1 MLKCLYPM
9 LKSFLRS
16 VTPEPLISAYHYAL
30 ARLAAFWFG
39 HPSERLIVIGVTG
52 TNGKSTT
59 VQFIGRLLE
68 SAGERVGWTTTA
80 SFKVADREWVNDKK
94 MTMLGRFQTQKLLRE
109 MVDAGCRY
117 AVIETSSQG
126 IYQFRHI
133 GINYDLL
140 AFTNLTPEHIEAHGG
155 FENYKAAK
163 GKLFARLSRLPRK
176 HINDHE
182 IEKSIVVNLD
192 DPHAEY
198 FLSFEADRYGGVSWR
213 GASVESLA
221 RLNTTPVQVA
231 DVMFEATCTTFSW
244 SGLDFHF
251 KPIGRFYLEN
261 AIVPIATL
269 ALLGFEHEVIRRG
282 VEQLEPVPGRLEK
295 IEEGQ
300 PFTVIVDYAYEPAAL
315 SAVYEAV
322 ALIRNHPQP
331 PVRPART
338 TLSGWPDA
346 GHPGGLLEKEG
357 GTRGRL
363 IHILGSAGGGRD
375 VARRKVL
382 GEMAAAH
389 DDIVIV
395 TNEDPY
401 DEDPMQIVNDVA
413 DATGRAGKMDGVD
426 LYRILDRQ
434 EAIDFAIKIAHDD
447 DLVLVT
453 GKGSEPVMAVA
464 HGKKI
469 QWDDREAARR
479 ALNKRYGRT

>member
-1 MLKCLYPM
+1 MVKRIIR
-9 LKSFLRS
+9 SFTS
-16 VTPEPLISAYHYAL
+16 EFLIGAYHYTL
-30 ARLAAFWFG
+30 ARLAAFLYR
-39 HPSERLIVIGVTG
+39 HPSEQLIVIGVTG

-126 IYQFRHI
+126 ISQFRHI
-133 GINYDLL
+133 GINYDVV

-155 FENYKAAK
+155 FENYKTTK
-163 GKLFARLSRLPRK
+163 GKLFDRLHRLPRK
-176 HINDHE
+176 KINGRE
-182 IEKSIVVNLD
+182 IEKSIMVNLD

-198 FLSFEADRYGGVSWR
+198 FLSFEVDRYGGCSWK
-213 GASVESLA
+213 GAQPELQT
-221 RLNTTPVQVA
+221 RLNTTPILAA
-231 DVMFEATCTTFSW
+231 DVHFESTCTTFSW
-244 SGLDFHF
+244 AGKNIHF

-261 AIVPIATL
+261 VLVPIGTL
-269 ALLGFEHEVIRRG
+269 ALLGFDHQVIHRG
-282 VEQLEPVPGRLEK
+282 VETLQPVPGRLEK
-295 IEEGQ
+295 IDEGQ

-315 SAVYEAV
+315 GAVYETV
-322 ALIRNHPQP
+322 SLIQHK
-331 PVRPART
+331 
-338 TLSGWPDA
+338 
-346 GHPGGLLEKEG
+346 H
-357 GTRGRL
+357 L

-375 VARRKVL
+375 VARRKTL
-382 GEMAAAH
+382 GEMAASH

-413 DATGRAGKMDGVD
+413 DAAGRAGKMDGVT
-426 LYRILDRQ
+426 LYRIFDRQ
-434 EAIDFAIKIAHDD
+434 EAIDFAVMVAEPD
-447 DLVLVT
+447 DLVLIT

-464 HGKKI
+464 DGKKVP
-469 QWDDREAARR
+469 WDDRTAARR
-479 ALNKRYGRT
+479 ALTKRYGRT